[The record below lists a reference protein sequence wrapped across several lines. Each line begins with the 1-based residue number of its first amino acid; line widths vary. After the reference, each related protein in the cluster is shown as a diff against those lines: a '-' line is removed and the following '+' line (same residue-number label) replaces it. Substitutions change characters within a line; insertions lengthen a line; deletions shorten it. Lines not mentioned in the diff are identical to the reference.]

1 LPSPRWLGLDSRA
14 DGIPGL
20 PARWPASP
28 PAGRRPMRHNASMF
42 LAAPQPTP
50 ADLQFSLFGI
60 PIRVS
65 GWFWVGAALLGW
77 GICLSLSR
85 GDQRQLLQYLVIWM
99 AAVLFSL
106 LVHEMGHAL
115 AYRLFG
121 QSAQVVLY
129 HLGGLT
135 IPTAWGGRGAR
146 RPSQRLIV
154 SAAGPLAQLG
164 LAAAIVGLLRAGG
177 YRVPFPLDALGNALG
192 LDTGRPLPSQ
202 LSFTIVWFLL
212 QVNIFWPLLNLLP
225 VPPLDG
231 GQIVRE
237 GLASLGVGDAE
248 RIAGLLG
255 MIAGGLVAVWA
266 YSRNE
271 PYLGIMFGMLAVSCF
286 QNLPGNTPWQRW
298 N

>member
-1 LPSPRWLGLDSRA
+1 
-14 DGIPGL
+14 
-20 PARWPASP
+20 
-28 PAGRRPMRHNASMF
+28 MRHNASMF

-77 GICLSLSR
+77 GICLSLAR

-99 AAVLFSL
+99 AAVLVSL

-115 AYRLFG
+115 AYRWFG

-146 RPSQRLIV
+146 RPSQRLFV

-164 LAAAIVGLLRAGG
+164 LAAAIVAVFKLGG
-177 YRVPFPLDALGNALG
+177 YAVPFPLASVGTALG
-192 LDTGRPLPSQ
+192 LYEGEPIPSRF
-202 LSFTIVWFLL
+202 LFALVFFLL
-212 QVNIFWPLLNLLP
+212 QVNIFWPLLNLVP

-237 GLASLGVGDAE
+237 GLLSLGVADGA
-248 RIAGLLG
+248 RIAS
-255 MIAGGLVAVWA
+255 MIGVAAGALVAWWG
-266 YSRNE
+266 YTHNE
-271 PYLGIMFGMLAVSCF
+271 PYLGIMFALLTVSCF
-286 QNLPGNTPWQRW
+286 QSLSDNTPWQRW

>member
-1 LPSPRWLGLDSRA
+1 
-14 DGIPGL
+14 
-20 PARWPASP
+20 
-28 PAGRRPMRHNASMF
+28 MRHNASMF

-60 PIRVS
+60 PVRVS

-77 GICLSLSR
+77 GNCLSLAR

-99 AAVLFSL
+99 VAVLFSI

-115 AYRLFG
+115 AYRWFG

-129 HLGGLT
+129 HFGGLT

-146 RPSQRLIV
+146 RPSERLIV

-164 LAAAIVGLLRAGG
+164 LAAAIVAVFKVGG
-177 YRVPFPLDALGNALG
+177 YAVPFPLIGMGESLG
-192 LDTGRPLPSQ
+192 LYEGAAIGSRFLAVFVD
-202 LSFTIVWFLL
+202 FLL
-212 QVNIFWPLLNLLP
+212 FVNIFWPLLNLVP

-237 GLASLGVGDAE
+237 GLLSLGVTDAA
-248 RIAGLLG
+248 RIAA
-255 MIAGGLVAVWA
+255 MIGVAAGAAVAWWG
-266 YSRNE
+266 YTHNQ
-271 PYLGIMFGMLAVSCF
+271 PFLGIMFAMLTVSCF
-286 QNLPGNTPWQRW
+286 QSLSDNTPWQRW